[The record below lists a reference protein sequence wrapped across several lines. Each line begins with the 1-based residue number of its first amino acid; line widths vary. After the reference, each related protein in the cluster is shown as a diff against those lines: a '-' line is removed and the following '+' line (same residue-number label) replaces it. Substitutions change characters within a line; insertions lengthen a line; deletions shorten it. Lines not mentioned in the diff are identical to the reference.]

1 MSLPERFLAFVE
13 ARSRVAVIL
22 ACVLAI
28 ASIGTADYFT
38 GERLSFV
45 VFYLAPVTIVAWR
58 LGPLW
63 GSTAAAAAA
72 LVSVIAD
79 GMNRHVTIYAD
90 GISYWNFATRAGVF
104 VGAVLTLSALRRTL
118 VEETDLAR
126 IDALTECA
134 NRRAFDEFAESELRR
149 SRRYAHPLTCVYAD
163 VDDLK
168 LVNDT
173 YGHGQ
178 GDALLR
184 TIAELLRNNVR
195 ETDVV
200 ARLGGDEFCVPLSE
214 TDARA
219 AEVVT
224 TKLHA
229 AVQAAAAQARWPLSL
244 SIGAVTFSTMPANTD
259 EMLRQADQV
268 MYAVK
273 SDGKNAVRLVAA

>member
-1 MSLPERFLAFVE
+1 MSLPERFLVFVE
-13 ARSRVAVIL
+13 ARSRVAVVL
-22 ACVLAI
+22 VCVLAI
-28 ASIGTADYFT
+28 TSIGIIDYFA

-45 VFYLAPVTIVAWR
+45 VFYLAPVTIIAWR

-72 LVSVIAD
+72 LVSVTAD
-79 GMNRHVTIYAD
+79 SMNRHVTLYAD
-90 GISYWNFATRAGVF
+90 GINYWNFATHAGIF
-104 VGAVLTLSALRRTL
+104 VGAVLTLSALRRTIDK
-118 VEETDLAR
+118 EKDLAR
-126 IDALTECA
+126 IDALTESA
-134 NRRAFDEFAESELRR
+134 NRRAFDELAESELRR
-149 SRRYAHPLTCVYAD
+149 GRRYAHPLTRVYVD

-173 YGHGQ
+173 FGHDQ

-184 TIAELLRNNVR
+184 TVAGLLRDNFR

-200 ARLGGDEFCVPLSE
+200 ARLGGDEFCVLLSE

-224 TKLHA
+224 AKLHG

-259 EMLRQADQV
+259 EMLRQADGI

-273 SDGKNAVRLVAA
+273 TSGKNAVRLVAA

>member
-1 MSLPERFLAFVE
+1 VSLPERFLSFVE

-22 ACVLAI
+22 VCVLAI
-28 ASIGTADYFT
+28 ASIGTLDYFT

-45 VFYLAPVTIVAWR
+45 VFYLAPVTIIAWR

-72 LVSVIAD
+72 LVSVTAD
-79 GMNRHVTIYAD
+79 GMNRHVMLYAD
-90 GISYWNFATRAGVF
+90 GISYWNFATRTGVF

-118 VEETDLAR
+118 AEEKDLAR
-126 IDALTECA
+126 IDSLTECA
-134 NRRAFDEFAESELRR
+134 NRRAFDELAESELRR
-149 SRRYAHPLTCVYAD
+149 CRRYAHPLTCVYVD

-173 YGHGQ
+173 YGHDQ

-184 TIAELLRNNVR
+184 TIAALLRDNVR

-200 ARLGGDEFCVPLSE
+200 ARLGGDEFCVLLAE

-224 TKLHA
+224 TKLHG

-244 SIGAVTFSTMPANTD
+244 SIGAITFNTMPANAD

-268 MYAVK
+268 MYTVK
-273 SDGKNAVRLVAA
+273 TGGKNAVRLVAA